1 MKYLFVV
8 FAALAM
14 ISCTE
19 EPTRSDTL
27 LKAEKVHEESIAM
40 YGKALEDLQIK
51 SDQLTEILN
60 TLVEVGDQEAIMN
73 VKQQMVDLEQIA
85 AALRAW
91 DENLIEIPG
100 HAHVHEDGEVCTHDH
115 AEDAL
120 LEGLSDEDLLKL
132 QSDQQAELVALTDQL
147 ASIEVP
153 A

>member
-14 ISCTE
+14 IGCTE

-27 LKAEKVHEESIAM
+27 LQAEKVHEESIAV
-40 YGKALEDLQIK
+40 YGQALEDLQIK
-51 SDQLTEILN
+51 SDQLTAVMQTVME
-60 TLVEVGDQEAIMN
+60 GDDHEAMN
-73 VKQQMVDLEQIA
+73 DVKQKMVDLEQIA

-120 LEGLSDEDLLKL
+120 LEGLTDEDLLKL
-132 QSDQQAELVALTDQL
+132 QSDQQAELRALTDQL
-147 ASIEVP
+147 AGIEVP